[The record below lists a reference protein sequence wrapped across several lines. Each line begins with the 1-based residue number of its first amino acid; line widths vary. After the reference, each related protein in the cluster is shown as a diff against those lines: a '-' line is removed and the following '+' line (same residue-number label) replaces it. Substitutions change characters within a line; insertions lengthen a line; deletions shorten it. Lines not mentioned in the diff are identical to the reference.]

1 MTHDEMES
9 AIIELQKL
17 QKENGETLTR
27 LICDYHSDK
36 DDLITIRLI
45 AFYKR
50 KKNQY
55 RKSLINWLM
64 KGDKQ

>member
-1 MTHDEMES
+1 MTHDEMEA
-9 AIIELQKL
+9 AIKDLQA
-17 QKENGETLTR
+17 KEKANSETLR
-27 LICDYHSDK
+27 RVICDYYNDR